1 MQLILSDLPFQDDIN
16 ELERLTFEITSYI
29 NIINFLYN
37 MGKKDEKRYENQ
49 WIDYLAKNEIFQAKK
64 NEFSI
69 TLQNYLKLPM
79 NSWSIDFK
87 KGVLTYD

>member
-37 MGKKDEKRYENQ
+37 MGKKDEKRYEN
-49 WIDYLAKNEIFQAKK
+49 Y
-64 NEFSI
+64 
-69 TLQNYLKLPM
+69 
-79 NSWSIDFK
+79 
-87 KGVLTYD
+87 

>member
-37 MGKKDEKRYENQ
+37 MGKKDE
-49 WIDYLAKNEIFQAKK
+49 
-64 NEFSI
+64 FSI